1 MVVVSVGGGLSETLR
16 EKLAIS
22 VWPTLSVTVIVYT
35 IVDDIAVGVPDIS
48 PSAVWN
54 INPEGRLGVIAKV
67 LAPTP
72 PVAVTGL
79 TGVTD

>member
-1 MVVVSVGGGLSETLR
+1 
-16 EKLAIS
+16 
-22 VWPTLSVTVIVYT
+22 VTVIVYT

-79 TGVTD
+79 TGEMD